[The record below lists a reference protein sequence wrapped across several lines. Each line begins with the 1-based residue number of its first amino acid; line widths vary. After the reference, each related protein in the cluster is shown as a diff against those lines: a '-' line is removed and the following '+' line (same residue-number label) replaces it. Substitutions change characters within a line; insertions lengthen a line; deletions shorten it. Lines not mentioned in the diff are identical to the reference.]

1 MQGGESSFI
10 IGFAENMRDLR
21 TLHAAAC
28 VERGGDQ
35 FLFGHGL
42 RRIFR
47 RRGRIKPIAKLPE
60 RIVRLA
66 IPYAIGRKV
75 PCHFID
81 PITDQIV
88 GIGEHLHVPAF
99 HVQRPRHFHRR
110 IAPRRDGL
118 WMRPYAQRHERHVER
133 HGAPFDLVGTHVF
146 QPAFQEPVY
155 VIQISRGRHEQA
167 DVSRPTHAF
176 VALRA
181 VGWNGREV
189 GTHRPYGVLVQTVE
203 QRIRC
208 GQFAGAFHHGM
219 VDAAI
224 HVGCGQFSCETFDLC
239 IAEAVHRESW
249 LPPSVGTVGSVH
261 IALLASA
268 QGSRGDGSVR
278 FQHFHMT

>member
-1 MQGGESSFI
+1 
-10 IGFAENMRDLR
+10 MRDLR
-21 TLHAAAC
+21 ALHAAAC

-47 RRGRIKPIAKLPE
+47 RRSRIKPIAKLPE

-133 HGAPFDLVGTHVF
+133 HSAPLDLVGTHVF